1 MNGDA
6 KRCDNASVGVL
17 AERNG
22 RWLFIWRST
31 FPFSVAPVSGH
42 VFDDHAGYRDA
53 AVAEMKE
60 EAGLTVEGLFPTGVR
75 GWRPNRCR
83 RKPGPAGTGH
93 LWEVYRATVS
103 GDLAPSPREVRAARW
118 LSAPQM
124 QLLANRTMLR
134 AQGRVSDGS
143 WDESPGIEPVWT
155 AFLASLGMIR
165 MSPED
170 LSLVEASMAEGRSL
184 AP

>member
-1 MNGDA
+1 MSSSV
-6 KRCDNASVGVL
+6 KKCDNASVGVL

-22 RWLFIWRST
+22 RWLFIWRNT

-42 VFDDHAGYRDA
+42 VFDEHGSYRDA
-53 AVAEMKE
+53 AVAEMRE
-60 EAGLTVEGLFPTGVR
+60 EAGLTVEGLFPTGAG

-83 RKPGPAGTGH
+83 REPGPAGTGH

-103 GDLAPSPREVRAARW
+103 GDLAPSPREVRLARW

-155 AFLASLGMIR
+155 GFLATLGMIR
-165 MSPED
+165 MSPGD
-170 LSLVEASMAEGRSL
+170 LSLVEAEMTESPGISG
-184 AP
+184 